1 MLLSRSEKIKVS
13 KKEQGFSLIELMIV
27 VLIICI
33 MSVISII
40 SLRGEKKYLADDQAY
55 KILDILNEARQ
66 RALTQHET
74 MRVEFNKTQNIVQLI
89 SENAPGDAADDQ
101 VIKSL
106 SLADA
111 KDVVVGDTP
120 ANVDTAP
127 SEMSPTPVLNFKQS
141 KHPLSLT
148 NSVATLRFVTNGT
161 VLDAG
166 SNSIGKNAALTG
178 ATIYVWSPNYSNN
191 NTPLNTGN
199 IIRALTVQGT
209 SGLSRY
215 TKCALVNNRCGNW
228 IQ

>member
-1 MLLSRSEKIKVS
+1 MFSSRSKKIKAA
-13 KKEQGFSLIELMIV
+13 KKEQGFSLIELVIV
-27 VLIICI
+27 VLIISI
-33 MSVISII
+33 LSVISII

-74 MRVEFNKTQNIVQLI
+74 MRVEFNGTKNIVQLI

-101 VIKSL
+101 VIRSL

-111 KDVVVGDTP
+111 KDVVVGVTP
-120 ANVDTAP
+120 KNVDTAP

-141 KHPLSLT
+141 SHPLSLPD
-148 NSVATLRFVTNGT
+148 SVAALRFVTNGT

-166 SNSIGKNAALTG
+166 SNEIGKNAAMTG
-178 ATIYVWSPNYSNN
+178 ATIYVWSPNYLKND
-191 NTPLNTGN
+191 TPLNTGN
-199 IIRALTVQGT
+199 IIRAITVQGT

-215 TKCALVNNRCGNW
+215 TKCALVNDRCGNW

>member
-1 MLLSRSEKIKVS
+1 MFSSRSKNIKAAQ
-13 KKEQGFSLIELMIV
+13 KEQGFSLIELVIV
-27 VLIICI
+27 VLIISI
-33 MSVISII
+33 LSVISII
-40 SLRGEKKYLADDQAY
+40 SFKGEKKYLADDQAY

-74 MRVEFNKTQNIVQLI
+74 MRVEFNKTKNIVQLI

-106 SLADA
+106 SLADTA
-111 KDVVVGDTP
+111 YVIVGVTP
-120 ANVDTAP
+120 TNVNTAP

-141 KHPLSLT
+141 KHPLSLAD
-148 NSVATLRFVTNGT
+148 SVATLRFVTNGT

-166 SNSIGKNAALTG
+166 SNKIGANAAITG
-178 ATIYVWSPNYSNN
+178 ATIYIWSPNYSKN

-199 IIRALTVQGT
+199 IIRAIMVQGT

-228 IQ
+228 LQ